1 MALEP
6 QEQFK
11 KFLEDSKD
19 ILILIPENPSPDAV
33 GSAWA
38 LYYFLEKDYN

>member
-1 MALEP
+1 MSLSP

-11 KFLEDSKD
+11 TFLENSKD
-19 ILILIPENPSPDAV
+19 ILILIPENPSADAV

-38 LYYFLEKDYN
+38 LYHLLEK